1 MTTDFEAVRTDI
13 RTYARE
19 LHKLQPDTL
28 NAFYGMSKG
37 ALKDGA
43 LSEKMKEFIALS
55 IGIAKQCEGC
65 IAFHVKNLKDLGAT
79 REELGEV
86 LAMSVYMGGGPGLMH
101 AAEALQAFD
110 QLDKERQAV

>member
-1 MTTDFEAVRTDI
+1 MSEHFEQVRQNI
-13 RTYARE
+13 RSNANE
-19 LHKLQPDTL
+19 LLKMQPETM
-28 NAFYGMSKG
+28 NAFYTMSST

-43 LSEKMKEFIALS
+43 ISEKVKEFIALA

-65 IAFHVKNLKDLGAT
+65 VAFHVKNLKELGAT

-101 AAEALQAFD
+101 AAEALSAFD
-110 QLDKERQAV
+110 ALED